1 MYISNGRRKSQV
13 LREGRF
19 RISGRGRCHE
29 GGQFS
34 TESLLIHTNL
44 YMAAHN
50 ATYEEKVEFLYES
63 SCQILHLFRTNQK
76 AASGMW
82 NNTELNNFLEVLY
95 RQSSSL
101 KEFVKKNVSHEEEGE
116 TIFQEADG
124 THSEQERMGAHEES
138 GEGSSANPGPSGQA
152 YAKRQLIEHC
162 QAWAGLGPCRRDLT
176 LQLSWET

>member
-1 MYISNGRRKSQV
+1 MDARATRTLLLV
-13 LREGRF
+13 LLAVLGGPHGACAACRWLQRYHVLSAACVRSLGDM
-19 RISGRGRCHE
+19 

-101 KEFVKKNVSHEEEGE
+101 KECVYLSKKTSPMRKKVKRYFKKLMAHIQSKN
-116 TIFQEADG
+116 
-124 THSEQERMGAHEES
+124 
-138 GEGSSANPGPSGQA
+138 
-152 YAKRQLIEHC
+152 
-162 QAWAGLGPCRRDLT
+162 AWELMRKVVKDHLLT
-176 LQLSWET
+176 LDLLVKLMLNGN